1 MSTSIASIETI
12 LKELVKGFGEE
23 QVIEACQAFLK
34 HKQQKV
40 KKPRAKS
47 SWNIFVDTVYSEMK
61 KTNPTTRYMD
71 AIKEASRRRKQ
82 ESTIQQAIEKIKTF
96 PVLPKSRGTTE
107 GCRTETNS
115 EYPSD
120 AEEEIDSEAEQRR
133 IRVEEVD

>member
-23 QVIEACQAFLK
+23 QVVEACQAFLK

-47 SWNIFVDTVYSEMK
+47 SWNIFVDTVYTEMK
-61 KTNPTTRYMD
+61 KINPTTRYMD
-71 AIKEASRRRKQ
+71 AIKEASRRRKK
-82 ESTIQQAIEKIKTF
+82 ESTIQQVIEKIKTL
-96 PVLPKSRGTTE
+96 PALPKSRGTTE

-120 AEEEIDSEAEQRR
+120 EENDEEAEQCR
-133 IRVEEVD
+133 IRIEQVD

>member
-1 MSTSIASIETI
+1 MSTSIETI

-23 QVIEACQAFLK
+23 HVVEACQAFLK
-34 HKQQKV
+34 NKQQTVKV

-47 SWNIFVDTVYSEMK
+47 SWNIFADAVYAEMK

-82 ESTIQQAIEKIKTF
+82 ENTIQQVIEKIKTL
-96 PVLPKSRGTTE
+96 PALPKSRGTTE